1 VANRFPALCF
11 VRASFDHS
19 SREEY
24 DRTMAGAS
32 RELFPTDRG
41 LVARMAVAAVATP
54 LVVLA
59 ALVAVVAVAPTRLVI
74 GVGIAMVV
82 GLFAAIQER
91 AATVRARELA
101 PEAAPELHA
110 AVERLCVIAN
120 LPKPRIVLEQE
131 RQPNSWI
138 VATGRDRA
146 RLHLTRGL
154 VERLEPRELEAVIAH
169 ELAHLAHRD
178 AIVMTVVGGPG
189 AVLLSGG
196 SLLAGRWIWPLQLGG
211 LLAAAIGW
219 VASLGTRALSRYREF
234 AADAG
239 AVAVTG
245 NPAVL
250 ATALMKVSDG
260 VHALPTRDLRVAAAR
275 DAFHLLPV
283 ARERALTATHPS
295 LKARIARLERME
307 ARLQSARPAVSDRGR

>member
-1 VANRFPALCF
+1 
-11 VRASFDHS
+11 
-19 SREEY
+19 
-24 DRTMAGAS
+24 MAGAS

-41 LVARMAVAAVATP
+41 LVARMVVAAVATP

-59 ALVAVVAVAPTRLVI
+59 ALVAVVAVAPGRLVI
-74 GVGIAMVV
+74 GVGIAIAIGLYLVV
-82 GLFAAIQER
+82 QER
-91 AATVRARELA
+91 VATVRAHELS
-101 PEAAPELHA
+101 PGSAPELHA
-110 AVERLCVIAN
+110 AVERLCVLAD

-146 RLHLTRGL
+146 RLHLTQGL
-154 VERLEPRELEAVIAH
+154 VDRLEPRELEAVIAH

-189 AVLLSGG
+189 AVLLGGG
-196 SLLAGRWIWPLQLGG
+196 SMLAGRWIWPLQLGG
-211 LLAAAIGW
+211 LIAAAIGW

-239 AVAVTG
+239 AVALTG
-245 NPAVL
+245 HPAVL
-250 ATALMKVSDG
+250 ASALMKVSDG

-283 ARERALTATHPS
+283 ARERRLTATHPS
-295 LKARIARLERME
+295 LKARIAKLERME
-307 ARLQSARPAVSDRGR
+307 ARLQSARPALSDPAR